1 MAPGPQLNRTR
12 LLERHDR
19 RLAERARALVAPG
32 TVVKAGWIWAG
43 RPAFAFRAIKPQE
56 REAFAEAAQI
66 YVGYG
71 AAYRRGRLVAPSRSG
86 R

>member
-1 MAPGPQLNRTR
+1 
-12 LLERHDR
+12 
-19 RLAERARALVAPG
+19 
-32 TVVKAGWIWAG
+32 VVKAGWIWAG

-71 AAYRRGRLVAPSRSG
+71 AAYRRGQLVAPLRSG